1 MIFTGKNRKP
11 IVIVA
16 PSVPLVSP
24 PSVHRPRGN
33 LKYNMF
39 DAVKPTNCGYCNGN
53 K

>member
-16 PSVPLVSP
+16 PSLPKVLKAPPTLVRSI
-24 PSVHRPRGN
+24 V
-33 LKYNMF
+33 KYNMF
-39 DAVKPTNCGYCNGN
+39 DAVKPTNCGYCGSN

>member
-11 IVIVA
+11 IVVM
-16 PSVPLVSP
+16 PSLQAPLVP
-24 PSVHRPRGN
+24 TPKVRGN

-39 DAVKPTNCGYCNGN
+39 ESIKPTNCGYCGSN

>member
-11 IVIVA
+11 IA
-16 PSVPLVSP
+16 PPLPKIPLSNASLVPLV
-24 PSVHRPRGN
+24 RGN

-39 DAVKPTNCGYCNGN
+39 DAVKPTNCGYCGSN

>member
-16 PSVPLVSP
+16 PSAPPPLLP
-24 PSVHRPRGN
+24 RPRGN
-33 LKYNMF
+33 FKYNMF
-39 DAVKPTNCGYCNGN
+39 DAVKPTNCGYCGSN